1 MIGGNAGPRWRSGVT
16 LILDDTDYR
25 VNTEETAA
33 KYTQYMYIYSAVC
46 RVLRMYTGDRPEA
59 REKERILRSV
69 ERERER
75 ERGQSGGYRGR
86 VQSSKTPQRVD
97 WRIDG

>member
-33 KYTQYMYIYSAVC
+33 KYTQY
-46 RVLRMYTGDRPEA
+46 TGDRPEA

-75 ERGQSGGYRGR
+75 EDRAEGTEGGYRVVKLHR
-86 VQSSKTPQRVD
+86 D
-97 WRIDG
+97 

>member
-33 KYTQYMYIYSAVC
+33 KYTQY
-46 RVLRMYTGDRPEA
+46 TGDRPEA

-69 ERERER
+69 ERER

-86 VQSSKTPQRVD
+86 VQSSKTPQRLD